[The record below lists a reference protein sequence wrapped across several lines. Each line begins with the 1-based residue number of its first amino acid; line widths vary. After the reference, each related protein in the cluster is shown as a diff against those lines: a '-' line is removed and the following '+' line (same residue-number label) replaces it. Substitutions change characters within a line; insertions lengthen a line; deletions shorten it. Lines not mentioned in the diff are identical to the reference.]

1 MRHSGP
7 GIPKAQLP
15 SLILMTK
22 MHQVVLPLFGDGRL
36 NVSRSLKSRKSRNTK
51 RCCCTDSF
59 ERRFWSWMLR
69 IRSRRRRAGGRRWE
83 AELDGVEFPLT

>member
-22 MHQVVLPLFGDGRL
+22 MHQVVSPFRDGRL
-36 NVSRSLKSRKSRNTK
+36 NMSRSLKSRKSRNT
-51 RCCCTDSF
+51 
-59 ERRFWSWMLR
+59 RRNVVV
-69 IRSRRRRAGGRRWE
+69 A
-83 AELDGVEFPLT
+83 LTPSSVGFGPGC